1 MFASR
6 PRPPSAVQETKKVCD
21 RPEMQ
26 APQGAPDWASALSVR
41 FESGASGQ
49 FVLYGNVHDRVAVG
63 GRLVNIEQYIQDEL
77 LASFAVVFSYDLGN
91 GLTVERGGERISEWV
106 PSAMRSLPHQPLE
119 AIRFINRYAK
129 YLGNLS
135 AVGRTDNLH
144 VAVIVR
150 GADQL
155 LPSDGKGF
163 EHGSLTSLVR
173 EWSSGRLFTQL
184 PFASLL
190 IADNLSDI
198 EPLIAFAPQSSLVR
212 IPLPGPAELQSAL
225 AILQKEFTKTIP
237 SSTDLTLLANAMTG
251 VSVSTLEQLT
261 KVQAHSGKELQAS
274 DLSAMKKVMVE
285 HDASGLIEFVES
297 TRTLDDYHG
306 QDALKKWLRQDVKLW
321 AQNDLKALPMGYL
334 LCGPIGTGKTFLVE
348 CLAGEASVPVVK
360 LNNFREKWVG
370 SSEGNLEKIFRL
382 IHALGRCIVFV
393 DEADQTLG
401 RRESGSGDGG
411 LSGRLY
417 SMIAQEM
424 SDTENR
430 GKVIWVLASSRP
442 DLIEADLKRPGRI
455 DLKMPILPTT
465 TQAESSALI
474 AALSRRYDM
483 PVSDEEMAKIEAR
496 LPTLLTPGAAEA
508 LVVKAYRVAR
518 TENVPG
524 PAALEMCL
532 EGYQNPVPQDV
543 LDSQMRLAVREATD
557 LSFVPESLRRFAA
570 ATTKS
575 GE

>member
-6 PRPPSAVQETKKVCD
+6 PRPPAPDRETKKDGV

-26 APQGAPDWASALSVR
+26 APQGAPDWASALTVR

-49 FVLYGNVHDRVAVG
+49 FILYGNVHDRIAVG

-144 VAVIVR
+144 VAVIIR

-155 LPSDGKGF
+155 LPADGKGF

-212 IPLPGPAELQSAL
+212 IPLPAPAELQSAL
-225 AILQKEFTKTIP
+225 AILQQEFTKTIP
-237 SSTDLTLLANAMTG
+237 AGTDLALLANAMTG
-251 VSVSTLEQLT
+251 VSVATLEQLT
-261 KVQAHSGKELQAS
+261 KVQAHSGKVLQAT
-274 DLSAMKKVMVE
+274 DLSAMKKAMVE

-297 TRTLDDYHG
+297 SRTLDDYHG
-306 QDALKKWLRQDVKLW
+306 QEALKKWLRQDVKLW
-321 AQNDLKALPMGYL
+321 AANDLKALPMGYL
-334 LCGPIGTGKTFLVE
+334 LSGPIGTGKTFLVE
-348 CLAGEASVPVVK
+348 CLAGEAHVPVVK

-455 DLKMPILPTT
+455 DLKVPILPTT
-465 TQAESSALI
+465 TQAGSAALI
-474 AALSRRYDM
+474 SALSRRYEL
-483 PVSDEEMAKIEAR
+483 SLSAEEMEKLAPK

-518 TENVPG
+518 TEGVKG
-524 PAALEMCL
+524 AGALELCL

-543 LDSQMRLAVREATD
+543 LDNQMRLAVREATD
-557 LSFVPESLRRFAA
+557 LAFVPESLRRFAA
-570 ATTKS
+570 VS
-575 GE
+575 GKPGE

>member
-1 MFASR
+1 
-6 PRPPSAVQETKKVCD
+6 
-21 RPEMQ
+21 MQ

-49 FVLYGNVHDRVAVG
+49 FVLYGNVHDRIAVG
-63 GRLVNIEQYIQDEL
+63 GKLVNIEQYIQDEL

-129 YLGNLS
+129 YIGNLS

-144 VAVIVR
+144 VAVVVR

-173 EWSSGRLFTQL
+173 EWSNGRLFSQL

-190 IADNLSDI
+190 IADNLSDL
-198 EPLIAFAPQSSLVR
+198 EPLIAFAPQSSLMR
-212 IPLPGPAELQSAL
+212 IPLPAPAELASAL
-225 AILQKEFTKTIP
+225 GILQTEFTKTIP
-237 SSTDLTLLANAMTG
+237 PGTDLARLAHAMTG

-261 KVQAHSGKELQAS
+261 KVQAHSGKVLQAS
-274 DLSAMKKVMVE
+274 DLSAMKKAMVE

-306 QDALKKWLRQDVKLW
+306 QDALKKWLRQDVTLW

-348 CLAGEASVPVVK
+348 CLAGEANVPVVK

-465 TQAESSALI
+465 TQAESAALI
-474 AALSRRYDM
+474 EALSRRYELSISAEDM
-483 PVSDEEMAKIEAR
+483 KAIEAR

-524 PAALEMCL
+524 AAALEMCL
-532 EGYQNPVPQDV
+532 VGYQNPVPQDV
-543 LDSQMRLAVREATD
+543 LDNQMRLAVREATD

-570 ATTKS
+570 ATVRP